1 MSAEFFAAI
10 RAGDQGK
17 VQRLLLAN
25 PELLR
30 ARDEDGHSPILAA
43 AYHHEMELA
52 RFLADRQVILSIFE
66 AAATGK
72 TERIQRL
79 LAKDPELVN
88 SYSEDGFQPL
98 GLAAYFG
105 QEHAARALVEAGA
118 DVHAPARNALGVTP
132 LGSAVAGRNAQI
144 TRLLLEAGADP
155 NLRERGGYAP
165 LHVAAHNG
173 DVEILRSLLA
183 AGADIHTQNEDGKT
197 PLDMAQAAGHM
208 AAMRVLREWSTA
220 GQ

>member
-10 RAGDQGK
+10 RAGDQHE
-17 VQRLLLAN
+17 VQRLLLAD
-25 PELLR
+25 PDLLHTH
-30 ARDEDGHSPILAA
+30 DEDGRSPILIA
-43 AYHHEMELA
+43 AYHHEPELA
-52 RFLADRQVILSIFE
+52 RFLADRQVILSIVE

-88 SYSEDGFQPL
+88 SYSADGFHPL

-105 QEHAARALVEAGA
+105 QESAARALVEAGA

-132 LGSAVAGRNAQI
+132 LQSAVAGRNAPI

-155 NLRERGGYAP
+155 NLRERGGYMP

-173 DVEILRSLLA
+173 DVLRSLLV
-183 AGADIHTQNEDGKT
+183 AGADIHAQNEDGKT
-197 PLDMAQAAGHM
+197 PLDMAQAAGHTE
-208 AAMRVLREWSTA
+208 AMRVLREWSTA

>member
-10 RAGDQGK
+10 RAGDQDK
-17 VQRLLLAN
+17 VQRLLLEN
-25 PELLR
+25 PDLLH
-30 ARDEDGHSPILAA
+30 ARDEDGLHPILAA
-43 AYHHEMELA
+43 AYHHEPELA

-79 LAKDPELVN
+79 MAKEPELVN
-88 SYSEDGFQPL
+88 AYAEDGSQPL

-105 QEHAARALVEAGA
+105 QEQAVRVLVEAGA
-118 DVHAPARNALGVTP
+118 DVQTPARNALGVAP
-132 LGSAVAGRNAQI
+132 LGSAVAGRNASI
-144 TRLLLEAGADP
+144 TRLLLQAGADP
-155 NLRERGGYAP
+155 NFRERGGYTP

-173 DVEILRSLLA
+173 DVEILRSLLV
-183 AGADIHTQNEDGKT
+183 AGAEIHAQNEDGKT
-197 PLDMAQAAGHM
+197 ALDMAEAAGHE
-208 AAMRVLREWSTA
+208 AAARVLREWSTE